1 MLEKIAYDS
10 QELKSFPSAHK
21 MLTRDTPVKM
31 TLRQVWEQAERVGA
45 DLVRRRNA
53 EAKEMN
59 EGRPPKP
66 PANPPDLLVV
76 SPDGARL
83 QDRSRPPGRRW
94 CEYKAAVV
102 YRAARDE
109 EAREGTRDDPQ
120 PECHWRF
127 KTTLGKRQQAGKKTY
142 HDPEPEVK
150 TFTATTENID
160 RFPVYVEL
168 EAKRRGLMEA
178 DTVAVV
184 GDGGS
189 FVWRTSKEIC
199 EARVAR
205 GKPVFE
211 ILDTMHANSHLAAAA
226 KAAWGGR
233 SSAQAVKWLNARLCE
248 LWAGKAGKLI
258 RALEKKAEGLG
269 PRPDPPAAGEPD
281 DRRGEPI
288 DEERGEAELPPEVVL
303 WRCRDYFE
311 KNRERIRYDVFRR
324 HGLPLTSAHI
334 ESGIGQTNERVK
346 ASKKAWLLEHAE
358 EMLALR
364 CQALSEDGR
373 WDDYFDKLRRGEIEI
388 ETRGRMA
395 KRPTLPPEPVSP
407 QTKAA

>member
-10 QELKSFPSAHK
+10 QELKSVPSAHK

-31 TLRQVWEQAERVGA
+31 TLRQVWEQAERVGR
-45 DLVRRRNA
+45 DLVERRNA
-53 EAKEMN
+53 EVREMDQ
-59 EGRPPKP
+59 GRPPKP
-66 PANPPDLLVV
+66 PANRPDLLVV

-83 QDRSRPPGRRW
+83 QDRSRPPGKRW

-109 EAREGTRDDPQ
+109 DAREGTRDDPQ

-142 HDPEPEVK
+142 HDPGPQVK
-150 TFTATTENID
+150 TFTATTEKID
-160 RFPVYVEL
+160 RFPVLVEL

-189 FVWRTSKEIC
+189 FVWRTAKEIC
-199 EARVAR
+199 ETRLAR

-211 ILDTMHANSHLAAAA
+211 VLDIMHANSHLAAAA
-226 KAAWGGR
+226 KAAWGAG
-233 SSAQAVKWLNARLCE
+233 SSGKAVRWLNARLRE

-258 RALEKKAEGLG
+258 RALEKKAEESG
-269 PRPDPPAAGEPD
+269 PRPGPT

-311 KNRERIRYDVFRR
+311 ENRERIRYDVFRKY
-324 HGLPLTSAHI
+324 GLPLTSTQI
-334 ESGIGQTNERVK
+334 ESGIGQTNERMK
-346 ASKKAWLLEHAE
+346 GSKKAWLLEHAE

-364 CQALSEDGR
+364 CQALSQDGR

-395 KRPTLPPEPVSP
+395 ESSAPPPKPASAETKE
-407 QTKAA
+407 TKAA